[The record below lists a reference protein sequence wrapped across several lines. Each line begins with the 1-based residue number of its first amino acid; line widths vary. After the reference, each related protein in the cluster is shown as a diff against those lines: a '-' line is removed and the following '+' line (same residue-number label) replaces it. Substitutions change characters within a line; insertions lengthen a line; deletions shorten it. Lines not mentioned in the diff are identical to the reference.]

1 MALDNVKKS
10 LEQGKELCIW
20 DPSPMCLGSGATSLT
35 DRLVNKENKRAWERF
50 DFANELHSEDKF
62 YSNNNYETCKNWTN
76 ASQRARDGNAL
87 ERNLDPRYKENT
99 RFIIIAAGP
108 TGSGKTKIE
117 NAIKNVVA
125 RTLNPKASNLPF
137 QNLGHDENIK
147 TDPIFIKQYKSIIPE
162 GVSSNNITQEQ
173 ISNVFSLYEEYKTNN
188 SAISRIAKENEAIRL
203 ANTYIE
209 KRQGDVFEIPPK
221 SVFDKEPI
229 AYDTYLYF
237 QVCIAFYLG
246 LNINYET
253 TLKNPESI
261 KFLTKAAGIFTN
273 GCKRFDYVFILGFP
287 IVELN
292 QLEQRIQYRF
302 DNRGEKIEFLDMLID
317 NKLLDNME
325 KSYKFIAGIIENCTG
340 RVDVRTICGK
350 NGKIGIDYLAL
361 FDNTKKCVYEEKR
374 GETVA
379 MSCDPEKMPK
389 LDVLPISERSYILLK
404 GGRYK
409 NPATRL
415 QLQIPQKKTLIAL
428 LMTNLNRAISYKS
441 GGPGK
446 KALSLDC
453 SDTCDT
459 QSSYCLSPT
468 TKAKSCVNSMKFDE
482 SVEDAMSEFCNTNCE
497 RVKEAQRTNDEQGCI
512 YKSNILFREKCSSNC
527 VPTGTKKI
535 CKKRGGKR
543 KTRRKRK
550 K

>member
-10 LEQGKELCIW
+10 LTTGNDLCIW
-20 DPSPMCLGSGATSLT
+20 DPSPMCLGSGATTLM
-35 DRLVNKENKRAWERF
+35 DGLVNPENKRAWDRF

-62 YSNNNYETCKNWTN
+62 YSINNYETCKNWTN

-147 TDPIFIKQYKSIIPE
+147 TDPIFIKQYKKIIPE

-188 SAISRIAKENEAIRL
+188 SKISRIEKEKEAIRL
-203 ANTYIE
+203 AHFYIQSSE
-209 KRQGDVFEIPPK
+209 SLTEIPQK
-221 SVFDKEPI
+221 SVLQEKSGENIP
-229 AYDTYLYF
+229 YDTYLYF

-253 TLKNPESI
+253 TLKSPDSI

-273 GCKRFDYVFILGFP
+273 GCNRFDYVFILGFP

-292 QLEQRIQYRF
+292 QLEQRIKNRF
-302 DNRGEKIEFLDMLID
+302 NNRGNKVEFLDMLID
-317 NKLLDNME
+317 NKLLDDME

-361 FDNTKKCVYEEKR
+361 FDNTKTCVYDEQKA
-374 GETVA
+374 VA
-379 MSCDPEKMPK
+379 MSCDPEIMPQ

-415 QLQIPQKKTLIAL
+415 QLQTPQKQTLIAL
-428 LMTNLNRAISYKS
+428 LMTNLNRAIDFSKQND
-441 GGPGK
+441 PWINRK
-446 KALSLDC
+446 NRLALSLDC
-453 SDTCDT
+453 T
-459 QSSYCLSPT
+459 QVCRESAYCLSPRSQEESCI
-468 TKAKSCVNSMKFDE
+468 KSMQFD
-482 SVEDAMSEFCNTNCE
+482 DRPDDLNKLKKQAQLD
-497 RVKEAQRTNDEQGCI
+497 RHKELLTMR
-512 YKSNILFREKCSSNC
+512 
-527 VPTGTKKI
+527 KKN
-535 CKKRGGKR
+535 GGKR
-543 KTRRKRK
+543 KTRRAKKKKGRQTRRK